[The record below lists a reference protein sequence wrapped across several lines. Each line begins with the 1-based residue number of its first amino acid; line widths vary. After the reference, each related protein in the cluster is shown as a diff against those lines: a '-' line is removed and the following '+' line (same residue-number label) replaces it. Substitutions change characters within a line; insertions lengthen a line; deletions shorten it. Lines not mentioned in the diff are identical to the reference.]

1 MTGGLFRLRDWLVEP
16 RLNRLTR
23 DGESLQIELKMMDVL
38 VCLAEHA
45 GELVERQQLID
56 TVWATEFI
64 SENILTRAIA
74 ELRRTLGDDAKEPR
88 YIETIHRRGYRLIA
102 PVEFVTPPTATVTHF
117 PARPAISEDDRI
129 PYPGLAAFR
138 ENDAEFFF
146 GREAEVAQLWRKIT
160 TRRLLAV
167 IGPSGVGKSSLLRA
181 GLLTATPD
189 GWSALIC
196 QPGEAP
202 FPSLARTLAPHFEGD
217 PEALAEIFG
226 VTDEEA
232 AFALV
237 CRWRQQHMKTLLVV
251 DQFEELFTQNS
262 LDVQNRFAAFLGR
275 VAHDAD
281 VHVLLSMRDDFIY
294 RCHEHE
300 ALRPVFADLTAIAQ
314 PSRESLS
321 RAVSEPAH
329 RCGFS
334 FDDDALVDEMVQ
346 DVAKERAALPL
357 MAFTAARMWEERD
370 REQRML
376 TRAAYEEIGGVHGA
390 LARHAEATIAAI
402 GGARLSILKEIFR
415 NLVTAQGTRAT
426 RELSELISVFD
437 HPETAREV
445 LAALIDARLLTS
457 YEVTT
462 EDGLTHRTIE
472 IVHESLLDTW
482 PRLVRWQTQD
492 ADAAQLRAELRQAAR
507 TWNEHGRTN
516 DYLWSGRAFR
526 EYALWRESYPGGLS
540 KIEEAFAR
548 AMTSLAKRRKR
559 IRRLVA
565 TSGVAALLAV
575 IAVIATSRQQA
586 VNEALRAEAA
596 KLLALGELALDT
608 SPTAS
613 LAWAVSSLELT
624 DTFEGRMLALRALA
638 EGPPVTVLPLDITG
652 GFGSFEIA
660 LSPQGTWLAIGDKK
674 TALFPHDGGEPK
686 VLGPPLDSHTRFRR
700 LFLSE
705 DILLTE
711 NAGVRRWW
719 SIPDPLEPIRVEELP
734 GFPYAVQ
741 GDHYLTYRFADE
753 QVIVERWPLA
763 GGAPERVGSTERWN
777 SRDISSD
784 GSTIAYSQ
792 GREVFLRST
801 ADWDNT
807 LRKIGEAASRIRD
820 TALHPSGSQIATVDS
835 ERVVRLWSAEDGTS
849 RTLPTSVTVGGLRFG
864 PAGNQL
870 AGGGVTSSVLA
881 AQLWDLDAPSGALPL
896 TMKRTDQEY
905 LNDTAFHPAGSW
917 LITANWRDLGFWPLS
932 HRYPWVLDHRGRVSN
947 LAFTPDGLWLLTL
960 TCDTADGD
968 DNKGALRAWPLT
980 GQNNGEARVLLEK
993 RFPQFY
999 NADLKIHPSNKIAAV
1014 STQDGVISLVP
1025 IDGGPVRELIAP
1037 TGTWRERHLLAFSP
1051 SGRMLAAAPLFVRPE
1066 KMVVRVWNI
1075 ESGEAFEV
1083 GLVRGVAGHLEF
1095 LDEDHLLWT
1104 GYSNSQE
1111 PAGGE
1116 VIFDLEDGTA
1126 NVIAETGMEFYRA
1139 VSSDGSFMFKL
1150 VMTGPE
1156 SGYFWR
1162 MSSGEGTT
1170 SRIAT
1175 HGDLPVTAAIH
1186 PSDRWIATGGY
1197 RDRLVRVGPASGE
1210 EPHLLFGH
1218 ERTITKVAFS
1228 PDGKWIASG
1237 GYDLTVRLWPMPDL
1251 SKPPLY
1257 TLPHDELL
1265 AKLKTLTNLRAV
1277 RNEGSATGWK
1287 LTHDPFPGWETV
1299 PTW

>member
-1 MTGGLFRLRDWLVEP
+1 MEP
-16 RLNRLTR
+16 RLNRLSR
-23 DGESLQIELKMMDVL
+23 DGESFQIELKMMDVL
-38 VCLAEHA
+38 VCLAEHS
-45 GELVERQQLID
+45 GELVERQELID

-64 SENILTRAIA
+64 SENILTRAVA

-102 PVEFVTPPTATVTHF
+102 PVEPVTAAVHPFPTPTPRA
-117 PARPAISEDDRI
+117 AEERS
-129 PYPGLAAFR
+129 PYPGLAAFT
-138 ENDAEFFF
+138 EEDAEFFF
-146 GREAEVAQLWRKIT
+146 GREAEVAQLWRKIMS
-160 TRRLLAV
+160 RRLLAV
-167 IGPSGVGKSSLLRA
+167 IGPSGVGKSSFLQA
-181 GLLTATPD
+181 GLIPAAPK
-189 GWSALIC
+189 GWGILIC
-196 QPGEAP
+196 QPGDTP
-202 FPSLARTLAPHFEGD
+202 FSSLARTLAPEFKD
-217 PEALAEIFG
+217 DADAIAQIVDIQASATRLF
-226 VTDEEA
+226 T
-232 AFALV
+232 
-237 CRWRQQHMKTLLVV
+237 RWRERHQQVLLIV
-251 DQFEELFTQNS
+251 DQFEELFTLNPP
-262 LDVQNRFAAFLGR
+262 LVQTPFAEVLGDL
-275 VAHDAD
+275 ASDAD
-281 VHVLLSMRDDFIY
+281 IHVVLSLRDDFLY
-294 RCHEHE
+294 RCQAHPP
-300 ALRPVFADLTAIAQ
+300 LRPVLENLTALQQPDAEALKRALVEPARRLGYSLEDADL
-314 PSRESLS
+314 PSK
-321 RAVSEPAH
+321 
-329 RCGFS
+329 
-334 FDDDALVDEMVQ
+334 MV
-346 DVAKERAALPL
+346 VEVEGERGALP
-357 MAFTAARMWEERD
+357 MIAFAVARLWEKRD
-370 REQRML
+370 REHMLL
-376 TRAAYEEIGGVHGA
+376 TRQAFKEIGGVSGA
-390 LARHAEATIAAI
+390 LARHAESTIEHI
-402 GGARLSILKEIFR
+402 GSERIEVVREIFR
-415 NLVTAQGTRAT
+415 NLMTAQGTRAVRG
-426 RELSELISVFD
+426 REELLSIFSD
-437 HPETAREV
+437 SRSDSPTAV
-445 LAALIDARLLTS
+445 LNALIDARLLTS
-457 YEVTT
+457 YEIH
-462 EDGLTHRTIE
+462 EDERKPTSRVE
-472 IVHESLLDTW
+472 IVHESLLHAW

-492 ADAAQLRAELRQAAR
+492 ADAAQLRDELRQAAR
-507 TWNEHGRTN
+507 LWNDHDRAS
-516 DYLWSGRAFR
+516 DFLWSGKAFR
-526 EYALWRESYPGGLS
+526 EFSVWRENYPGRLTEL
-540 KIEEAFAR
+540 EEDFSHAMTAFAR
-548 AMTSLAKRRKR
+548 RRKR
-559 IRRLVA
+559 RRRIVGFA
-565 TSGVAALLAV
+565 GVAALLALLTV
-575 IAVIATSRQQA
+575 VTVLWQRSVR
-586 VNEALRAEAA
+586 ETRRAEAA

-608 SPTAS
+608 YPTAS
-613 LAWAVSSLELT
+613 LAWSVSSLELT

-638 EGPPVTVLPLDITG
+638 EGPPLTVLPLDITG
-652 GFGSFEIA
+652 GFGSFDIA
-660 LSPQGTWLAIGDKK
+660 LSPQGTWLATGDQK

-719 SIPDPLEPIRVEELP
+719 SIPDPLEPVRTEELP

-741 GDHYLTYRFADE
+741 DDHYLTYRFADG

-784 GSTIAYSQ
+784 GSTIAYSR

-801 ADWDNT
+801 ADWDT
-807 LRKIGEAASRIRD
+807 SLRKIGEVASRIRD
-820 TALHPSGSQIATVDS
+820 TALHPSGSQIATVDAQ
-835 ERVVRLWSAEDGTS
+835 RVVRLWSAEDGTS
-849 RTLPTSVTVGGLRFG
+849 RKLPRSASVDGLRFE
-864 PAGNQL
+864 PDGNQL

-896 TMKRTDQEY
+896 VMKRTDQEY
-905 LNDTAFHPAGSW
+905 LNDMAFHPAGSW

-932 HRYPWVLDHRGRVSN
+932 HHYPWVIDHRGRVSN

-968 DNKGALRAWPLT
+968 DNMGALRAWPLA

-993 RFPQFY
+993 PFPQFY
-999 NADLKIHPSNKIAAV
+999 NADLKIHPSNRIAAV

-1025 IDGGPVRELIAP
+1025 IDGGPVRELGAP

-1083 GLVRGVAGHLEF
+1083 GLVRGVAAHLEF

-1116 VIFDLEDGTA
+1116 VVFDLEDGTA

-1139 VSSDGSFMFKL
+1139 VSSDHSFMLKM

-1156 SGYFWR
+1156 SGDLWR
-1162 MSSGEGTT
+1162 TSGGTDTT

-1175 HGDLPVTAAIH
+1175 HGDLPVTSAIA
-1186 PSDRWIATGGY
+1186 PSGRWIATGGY

-1210 EPHLLFGH
+1210 EPHILFGH

-1228 PDGKWIASG
+1228 PDGRWIASG

-1251 SKPPLY
+1251 SKPPLH
-1257 TLPHDELL
+1257 TLPRDELI
-1265 AKLKTLTNLRAV
+1265 AKLKTLTNLRVV
-1277 RNEGSATGWK
+1277 RDEASPTGWK